1 MQVAE
6 ADEGTSV
13 DGMKAAC
20 TMLAEPAG
28 GRVATSTVALFV
40 ADADRLVVLLTAK
53 SRQVFASSLAQVRE
67 RWIASRPFCI
77 FTVLVKHGPSPL
89 ASFESM

>member
-1 MQVAE
+1 MAQVAE

-53 SRQVFASSLAQVRE
+53 SRQVFASPIEIQ
-67 RWIASRPFCI
+67 
-77 FTVLVKHGPSPL
+77 GPY
-89 ASFESM
+89 

>member
-1 MQVAE
+1 MAQVAE

-67 RWIASRPFCI
+67 RWIASLP
-77 FTVLVKHGPSPL
+77 LYHGSSSIMDPHHRAL
-89 ASFESM
+89 FEST